1 MTKTSEASEVEK
13 VIGAC
18 EARLAA
24 PEEWKPFPGYP
35 DSLALSVLDSIWS
48 INARYAITRGVIER
62 YRARRRWQGN
72 PEDGRAARTSG
83 FLRSGGWRR
92 AVHRRCRDS

>member
-1 MTKTSEASEVEK
+1 MTETSEASEVEK

-48 INARYAITRGVIER
+48 INARSRDHEGG
-62 YRARRRWQGN
+62 YRAV
-72 PEDGRAARTSG
+72 PSAATVARES
-83 FLRSGGWRR
+83 
-92 AVHRRCRDS
+92 